1 MVNFTKTNPEH
12 MRTLL
17 LRSLPL
23 LLVLVLVTGCEL
35 VGDIF
40 KAGVGV
46 GIFLVILVVAVIIWA
61 IAKFRN

>member
-1 MVNFTKTNPEH
+1 

>member
-1 MVNFTKTNPEH
+1 

-17 LRSLPL
+17 LRTLPL